1 MTIMDITIRPAK
13 PEDIP
18 QLCDL
23 LAELFSIETDFEI
36 DLVKQVKGL
45 SMLVTDPSGSSL
57 VLVAVAQGGAVIGM
71 ATVQTLVSTAEGGRV
86 GLVEDVVVDSRWRC
100 RGVGTRLLARIIDWS
115 RENKFT
121 RLQLLADR
129 TNHVA
134 VDFYCSRGWSATSL
148 NCMRIML

>member
-1 MTIMDITIRPAK
+1 MDIIIRTARS
-13 PEDIP
+13 EDIP
-18 QLCDL
+18 RMCDL
-23 LAELFSIETDFEI
+23 LDELFRLESDFEPDI
-36 DLVKQVKGL
+36 EKQVKGL
-45 SMLVTDPSGSSL
+45 SMLVADQSGSSL
-57 VLVAVAQGGAVIGM
+57 VIVAVDKGGAVIGM
-71 ATVQTLVSTAEGGRV
+71 AAAQALVSTAEGGRV
-86 GLVEDVVVDSRWRC
+86 GLVEDVVVDSRCRC
-100 RGVGTRLLARIIDWS
+100 RGVGTMLLARMIDWA